1 MFSIISYFFVKF
13 GYDRENSNN
22 SSSSG
27 LGEGLDGRIN
37 LISDRDFRERNDALR
52 IDTGNDK
59 QGTGLKLR
67 DFLFGNFKDLRIF
80 IDSKLE

>member
-1 MFSIISYFFVKF
+1 MHNVANVIMYHCSQSFHIFLLNL
-13 GYDRENSNN
+13 DRENSNN

-59 QGTGLKLR
+59 QGTGL
-67 DFLFGNFKDLRIF
+67 RIERF
-80 IDSKLE
+80 SVR

>member
-1 MFSIISYFFVKF
+1 MSYVFVKF

-37 LISDRDFRERNDALR
+37 LISDRDFRERNGALR

-59 QGTGLKLR
+59 QCTGL
-67 DFLFGNFKDLRIF
+67 RIERF
-80 IDSKLE
+80 SVR

>member
-1 MFSIISYFFVKF
+1 MSYVFVKF

-22 SSSSG
+22 SSKSG

-59 QGTGLKLR
+59 QGTGLR
-67 DFLFGNFKDLRIF
+67 IERFSVRQFQGFKDF
-80 IDSKLE
+80 Y

>member
-27 LGEGLDGRIN
+27 QGEGLDGRIN

>member
-1 MFSIISYFFVKF
+1 MSYVFVKF

-22 SSSSG
+22 ISRSG

-59 QGTGLKLR
+59 QGTEMG
-67 DFLFGNFKDLRIF
+67 LRIERF
-80 IDSKLE
+80 SVR

>member
-1 MFSIISYFFVKF
+1 MSYVFVKF

-22 SSSSG
+22 SSRSG

-37 LISDRDFRERNDALR
+37 LISDRDFRERNGALR

-59 QGTGLKLR
+59 QGTGL
-67 DFLFGNFKDLRIF
+67 RIERF
-80 IDSKLE
+80 SVR

>member
-1 MFSIISYFFVKF
+1 MSYFFVKF

-22 SSSSG
+22 SSRSG

-37 LISDRDFRERNDALR
+37 LISDRDFRERNDALSIR

-59 QGTGLKLR
+59 QGTGL
-67 DFLFGNFKDLRIF
+67 RIERF
-80 IDSKLE
+80 SAR